1 MEYKS
6 RPLQYFAHL
15 FGHEGEN
22 SILSYLT
29 KKGYALN
36 LSASEDHELD
46 IYSTFC
52 IKIGLTKEGIE
63 NYEEVLMSVF

>member
-1 MEYKS
+1 M
-6 RPLQYFAHL
+6 
-15 FGHEGEN
+15 
-22 SILSYLT
+22 SYLT
-29 KKGYALN
+29 NKGYALN